1 MIGIYKNGDKSR
13 ELPEGT
19 FITEIFQ
26 EDLNKLK
33 AEEQNEKEILLSGI
47 ELSLI
52 NNDIKT
58 IAIKEEELEELFK
71 KYPPLNDGVIVK
83 INGPIELMNLLYLGE
98 LDFSKNVRHGRG
110 IQYWKDGSK
119 YYGYFTEDKANIK
132 GKLIHN
138 NGDIYQGEFLDDLPN
153 GKGNIHIMMVLYM
166 KEIGKMINSME
177 KGKRN
182 LVMVP
187 FLKDS

>member
-1 MIGIYKNGDKSR
+1 
-13 ELPEGT
+13 LPEGT
-19 FITEIFQ
+19 FIAEIFQ

-83 INGPIELMNLLYLGE
+83 INGPIELMNSLYLGE
-98 LDFSKNVRHGRG
+98 WDFSKNVRHGRG

-132 GKLIHN
+132 GKLIYN

-153 GKGNIHIMMVLYM
+153 GKGKYSYHDGTIYEGDWKND
-166 KEIGKMINSME
+166 K
-177 KGKRN
+177 
-182 LVMVP
+182 
-187 FLKDS
+187 